1 MIAGLFS
8 SESVSAGH
16 PDKLCDRISD
26 AVLDAHLAL
35 DPESRVAC
43 ETAAGPGWVRV
54 FGEVRST
61 AVVNVDAVVRGAIL
75 RAGFISEA
83 DGLDPSSCDV
93 QVALVQQSPEIAAGV
108 DLSLE
113 ARSGGAVDAVD
124 VLGAGDQGLMFGYA
138 CSETAELMPLSL
150 VLSHRLTG
158 LLPVLS
164 GAGPDAKAQVT
175 VEYSPGFDVPT
186 VRSVLCSV
194 QHAADVDRVL
204 FQDNVE
210 RLVASVLRDFDQSP
224 VGVRV
229 LVNPSGS
236 FVLGGPAADAGLT
249 GREDPVPATPTA
261 VLLVTA
267 AERSLAR
274 TRRRS
279 IGLRRMR
286 CGTSPRR
293 SVLAGLAERVE
304 VQASYAIG
312 VVEPVGIALDT
323 FGTGRVSNE
332 ALVRAVRA
340 VFDLRPGAII
350 ERFGLRRPIF
360 EATASGGHFGRS
372 EFPWERD
379 HPVDA
384 LRAAL
389 GPLG

>member
-249 GREDPVPATPTA
+249 GRKIIVDTYGG
-261 VLLVTA
+261 A
-267 AERSLAR
+267 ARHGGGAFSGKDSTKVDRSAAYA
-274 TRRRS
+274 
-279 IGLRRMR
+279 LRHVAS
-286 CGTSPRR
+286 TI
-293 SVLAGLAERVE
+293 VLAGLAERVE